1 MAEPKE
7 NPLMEKIVSL
17 CKRRGFVF
25 QSSEIYGGLN
35 GFWDY
40 GPLGAELK
48 RNVKELWWHAMT
60 RQRDDVAGLEAT
72 IIMSPQIWKAS
83 GHVDTFA
90 DLMRECPLTKK
101 RVRADQVEAQSGT
114 AYTFAGAAE
123 GEKIEA
129 YLKMWD
135 ESQRTVQLAVLL
147 QKYDHEQE
155 LICKGQKT
163 NLNLLQTEHR
173 LFSEA
178 LSAIKRYPVTILLLP
193 GKPEESAKKKAEEF
207 YAANGF
213 AKPFLFDDWTSKK
226 PVKDSTDFHP
236 ESGVMLN
243 EARPF
248 NLMLQTYVGPI
259 QSEENIA
266 YLRPET
272 AQAIFAQFKNVLETS
287 RQRVPFGIAQVGKAF
302 RNEVTPRNFTF
313 RSREFEQMEL
323 EFFIKPD
330 EVIEAIH
337 GSVAKASEISNSKSE
352 ISEPQP
358 NWGWEAWHQYWVEER
373 VRFYEGIGLS
383 RDTLG
388 FHHQTP
394 AELAHYARACTD
406 ILFKFPFSKKDEHG
420 NVAGDEL
427 EGIAARSDF
436 DLSQHQRFSGKPMG
450 VFDDELRAAW
460 AKLPKEKSD
469 DLWKRYYDHQKNYLT
484 KSAKPD
490 ETPEQISKQATDD
503 ANGLA
508 KGQYIPHVIE
518 PSAGVDR
525 LILALIANAYS
536 EITETDDKGKSETR
550 VTMKF
555 HPRVAPIKVAVLPL
569 MKNKPE
575 IVKKAQEIR
584 DLLRPWMNVFY
595 DEAGSIGRRYARQ
608 DEAGT
613 PFCVTIDFDTLGEK
627 PELLDTVTIRHRDD
641 GKQER
646 IAISELLNWLLPKIR

>member
-1 MAEPKE
+1 MAESNE
-7 NPLMEKIVSL
+7 NLLMEKIVSL

-25 QSSEIYGGLN
+25 QSSEIYGGIN

-83 GHVDTFA
+83 GHVDTFS
-90 DLMRECPLTKK
+90 DPMCDCKKCKK
-101 RVRADQVEAQSGT
+101 RFRADQLCEDQGLTLIKTAAGKYELPAGT
-114 AYTFAGAAE
+114 KCTSCDS
-123 GEKIEA
+123 K
-129 YLKMWD
+129 
-135 ESQRTVQLAVLL
+135 
-147 QKYDHEQE
+147 E
-155 LICKGQKT
+155 L
-163 NLNLLQTEHR
+163 TE
-173 LFSEA
+173 
-178 LSAIKRYPVTILLLP
+178 P
-193 GKPEESAKKKAEEF
+193 
-207 YAANGF
+207 
-213 AKPFLFDDWTSKK
+213 
-226 PVKDSTDFHP
+226 
-236 ESGVMLN
+236 
-243 EARPF
+243 RPF
-248 NLMLQTYVGPI
+248 NLMFKTYVGPVE
-259 QSEENIA
+259 SEDGIA

-330 EVIEAIH
+330 EVIEAIY
-337 GSVAKASEISNSKSE
+337 GSVVTVPETGHPG
-352 ISEPQP
+352 EPQL
-358 NWGWEAWHQYWVEER
+358 NWGWQAWHQYWVEER

-383 RDTLG
+383 RETLG
-388 FHHQTP
+388 FHIQTKE
-394 AELAHYARACTD
+394 ELAHYARACTD
-406 ILFKFPFSKKDEHG
+406 ILFKFPFSKKDDNG
-420 NVAGDEL
+420 NVKGDEL

-450 VFDDELRAAW
+450 VFDEELRAVW
-460 AKLPKEKSD
+460 AKLPKEKQD
-469 DLWKRYYDHQKNYLT
+469 DLWKRYYDHRKNYLT

-490 ETPEQISKQATDD
+490 ETAEQISQQATDD

-508 KGQYIPHVIE
+508 RGQYIPHVIE

-536 EITETDDKGKSETR
+536 EETKTDDKGKSETS

-555 HPRVAPIKVAVLPL
+555 HPRVAPFKAGIFPL
-569 MKNKPE
+569 LKNKPE
-575 IVKKAQEIR
+575 LVKKALEVR

-595 DEAGSIGRRYARQ
+595 DETGSIGKRYARQ

-641 GKQER
+641 SKQER
-646 IAISELLNWLLPKIR
+646 VKISELLAFLLSKIR

>member
-7 NPLMEKIVSL
+7 NLQMEKIVSL

-25 QSSEIYGGLN
+25 QSSEIYGGIN

-48 RNVKELWWHAMT
+48 RNVKELWWHTMT
-60 RQRDDVAGLEAT
+60 RSRDDIAGLEAT
-72 IIMSPQIWKAS
+72 IIMSPEIWKAS
-83 GHVDTFA
+83 GHVATFS
-90 DLMRECPLTKK
+90 DPMIDCKTCKGRF
-101 RVRADQVEAQSGT
+101 RADQISEIPCPQKPSKCVGECA
-114 AYTFAGAAE
+114 
-123 GEKIEA
+123 GEK
-129 YLKMWD
+129 
-135 ESQRTVQLAVLL
+135 T
-147 QKYDHEQE
+147 
-155 LICKGQKT
+155 
-163 NLNLLQTEHR
+163 
-173 LFSEA
+173 
-178 LSAIKRYPVTILLLP
+178 
-193 GKPEESAKKKAEEF
+193 
-207 YAANGF
+207 
-213 AKPFLFDDWTSKK
+213 
-226 PVKDSTDFHP
+226 
-236 ESGVMLN
+236 
-243 EARPF
+243 EARAF
-248 NLMLQTYVGPI
+248 NLMFQTYVGPV
-259 QSEENIA
+259 QDDSAIA

-287 RQRVPFGIAQVGKAF
+287 RQKVPFGIAQVGKAF

-337 GSVAKASEISNSKSE
+337 GTVAIPTPNSQLLS
-352 ISEPQP
+352 PQP
-358 NWGWEAWHQYWVEER
+358 NWGWQAWHQYWVEER

-406 ILFKFPFSKKDEHG
+406 ILFKFPFSKKDAAG
-420 NVAGDEL
+420 NVTGDEL

-450 VFDDELRAAW
+450 VFDEELRAAW
-460 AKLPKEKSD
+460 AKLPKEKQD
-469 DLWKRYYDHQKNYLT
+469 ALWKRYYDNRKNYLT

-490 ETPEQISKQATDD
+490 ETPEQISQQATDD

-536 EITETDDKGKSETR
+536 EVTKTDDKGKSETT
-550 VTMKF
+550 VVMKF
-555 HPRVAPIKVAVLPL
+555 HPRVAPVKVGVFPL
-569 MKNKPE
+569 LKNKPE
-575 IVKKAQEIR
+575 LVAKAQAVYE
-584 DLLRPWMNVFY
+584 LLRPHLKAVY
-595 DEAGSIGRRYARQ
+595 DDGGSIGKRYARQ

-627 PELLDTVTIRHRDD
+627 PELLDTVTIRYRDD

-646 IAISELLNWLLPKIR
+646 LKISELLDFLLSKIRG

>member
-7 NPLMEKIVSL
+7 NLQMEKIVSL

-25 QSSEIYGGLN
+25 QSSEIYGGIN

-60 RQRDDVAGLEAT
+60 RQRDDVAGLEAS
-72 IIMSPQIWKAS
+72 IIMSPLIWKAS
-83 GHVDTFA
+83 GHVDTFSDPMCTCKACKKLIREDQWWTLMCEQAWVQSLAAIVEVGTGNLSGEDLLRWAKGKGKNLAPNLALVRNPEVTLSWLAEDVEKGKRPA
-90 DLMRECPLTKK
+90 DAKEYFLYLATEQRGATGFVKPCPHCGGELT
-101 RVRADQVEAQSGT
+101 E
-114 AYTFAGAAE
+114 
-123 GEKIEA
+123 
-129 YLKMWD
+129 
-135 ESQRTVQLAVLL
+135 
-147 QKYDHEQE
+147 
-155 LICKGQKT
+155 
-163 NLNLLQTEHR
+163 
-173 LFSEA
+173 
-178 LSAIKRYPVTILLLP
+178 P
-193 GKPEESAKKKAEEF
+193 
-207 YAANGF
+207 
-213 AKPFLFDDWTSKK
+213 
-226 PVKDSTDFHP
+226 
-236 ESGVMLN
+236 
-243 EARPF
+243 RPF
-248 NLMLQTYVGPI
+248 NLMLKTHTGPI
-259 QSEENIA
+259 ESDENIA

-272 AQAIFAQFKNVLETS
+272 AQAIFAQFKNVLDTS
-287 RQRVPFGIAQVGKAF
+287 RQKVPFGVAQVGKAF
-302 RNEVTPRNFTF
+302 RNEITPRNFTF

-330 EVIEAIH
+330 EAIEAIH
-337 GSVAKASEISNSKSE
+337 GSVATVPSTGHPG
-352 ISEPQP
+352 EPQA
-358 NWGWEAWHQYWVEER
+358 NWGWQAWHQYWVEER

-406 ILFKFPFSKKDEHG
+406 ILFKFPFSKKDEQG
-420 NVAGDEL
+420 NVTGDEL

-450 VFDDELRAAW
+450 VFDEELRAAW
-460 AKLPKEKSD
+460 GKLSEEKKK
-469 DLWKRYYDHQKNYLT
+469 DLWKRYYDHRKNYLT

-490 ETPEQISKQATDD
+490 ETAEQISNQATVD
-503 ANGLA
+503 ADGLA

-525 LILALIANAYS
+525 LILALIANAFS
-536 EITETDDKGKSETR
+536 EETTTDDKGKTETT
-550 VTMKF
+550 VMLKF
-555 HPRVAPIKVAVLPL
+555 HPRVAPFKAGIFPL
-569 MKNKPE
+569 LKNKPE
-575 IVKKAQEIR
+575 LVRKAQEVR

-595 DEAGSIGRRYARQ
+595 DESGSIGKRYARQ

-627 PELLDTVTIRHRDD
+627 PELLDTVTLRYRDD

-646 IAISELLNWLLPKIR
+646 LKISELRDWLLARVR